1 MKKSQKSILQNLAL
15 LSQVGIMMIVPIAG
29 GVIAGNWLDE
39 KLGTGSLLMIVGV
52 LLGVGA
58 SFRNLYMLS
67 IRQSKDYEDSETPDQ
82 YVKRFEKTT
91 KEQDKTHEKRK

>member
-1 MKKSQKSILQNLAL
+1 M
-15 LSQVGIMMIVPIAG
+15 
-29 GVIAGNWLDE
+29 
-39 KLGTGSLLMIVGV
+39 
-52 LLGVGA
+52 GVGA